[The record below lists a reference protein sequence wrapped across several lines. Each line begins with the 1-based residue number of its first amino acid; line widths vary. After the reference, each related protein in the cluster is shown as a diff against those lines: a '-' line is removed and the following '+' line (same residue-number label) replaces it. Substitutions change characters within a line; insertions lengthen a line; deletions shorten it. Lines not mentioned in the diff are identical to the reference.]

1 MNDITANLIYRP
13 YELEKW
19 LADTNVPLSNEEI
32 VDMSVYFNENNL
44 CTKNEIFDIIE
55 VDKDNKKQTK

>member
-1 MNDITANLIYRP
+1 MNDIPANLIYSP

>member
-1 MNDITANLIYRP
+1 MNDIPANLLYSP

-19 LADTNVPLSNEEI
+19 LDDTSVPLSNEEI
-32 VDMSVYFNENNL
+32 VDMSSYFNENKL
-44 CTKNEIFDIIE
+44 CTKNEICDIIE

>member
-1 MNDITANLIYRP
+1 MNDIPATLIYSP
-13 YELEKW
+13 NELEKW

-32 VDMSVYFNENNL
+32 GDMSVYFNENNL
-44 CTKNEIFDIIE
+44 CTTNEIFDIIE